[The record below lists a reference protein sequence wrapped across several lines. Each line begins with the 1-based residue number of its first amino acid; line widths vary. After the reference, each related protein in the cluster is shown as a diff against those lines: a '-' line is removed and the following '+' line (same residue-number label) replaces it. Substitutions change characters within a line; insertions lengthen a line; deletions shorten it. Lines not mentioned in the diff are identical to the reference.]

1 MVPVI
6 APLNI
11 AMTFG
16 KEKLEWCGYSVVKIF
31 EDVFIRLEFMNVTWQ
46 LDRQTDGQ
54 TDGRTDKPWWHRPRL
69 HSIMRQLYTIVVLIL
84 KSIFFCYV
92 VNVWNSLS
100 ANVTEFE
107 FLSHFQ
113 WSLHKIDFGA
123 FLFVKLLF
131 LVLFLQMLYKEL
143 LMRAAANAVVSLVVR
158 LLLLLLLYNLS
169 HVI

>member
-1 MVPVI
+1 M
-6 APLNI
+6 A
-11 AMTFG
+11 TQ
-16 KEKLEWCGYSVVKIF
+16 WWKIF

-123 FLFVKLLF
+123 FYLLSYYSLYCSYKCYIRNYLWGQLRMLLWALLSASYCFYYCIIFHMLFKQNKLWWWWWG
-131 LVLFLQMLYKEL
+131 
-143 LMRAAANAVVSLVVR
+143 R
-158 LLLLLLLYNLS
+158 LS
-169 HVI
+169 AWHKFCS